1 MVTAYYI
8 VPSCMC
14 SGAFME
20 VKFTTIVLFNAVGE
34 IFTSFVLVWVIVK
47 LARVGLY
54 ALNYWAILSSIFQ
67 KIY

>member
-8 VPSCMC
+8 VPSSCMC

-47 LARVGLY
+47 LARVG
-54 ALNYWAILSSIFQ
+54 
-67 KIY
+67 